1 MPYIHKIFWSGGLS
15 PDADFVQLLNANST
29 SWKDEATKTRK
40 KKCTKWLK
48 KVQGRVKVEQPLS
61 PTNNSIFYNFI
72 LLNIGAKNHF
82 AQGENGYSWEK

>member
-1 MPYIHKIFWSGGLS
+1 MLILCNYEMQIQHLEKMRPQKL
-15 PDADFVQLLNANST
+15 
-29 SWKDEATKTRK
+29 EK

-72 LLNIGAKNHF
+72 LLNIGAFDYLLIRLNKVSSN
-82 AQGENGYSWEK
+82 